1 MMRLRTVT
9 VDDEPVALR
18 RLSRLLGRAPDV
30 EIIAACKDGPSAL
43 QAVRQH
49 QPDLLFLDVQMPG
62 MNGFEVLQTLQGARM
77 PFVIFVTAFD
87 EYALRAFD
95 AQALDYVLK
104 PFGEARVEQALA
116 RARTCV
122 RGDAARG
129 EQWERLAGFLG
140 AAGRPAG
147 ARCLFVKRDDRVLV
161 LQPADID
168 WVESDGDYVRIH
180 TASAAHFTRMKLAD
194 LERRLAPEGFVRIH
208 RSRLVNLAQVAEF
221 RPLSRGASVVVMK
234 SGARLDASY
243 ACLKEIQDAA
253 TRHEAPAQAR
263 RAHSGFAGT

>member
-1 MMRLRTVT
+1 MLTLRTIL

-18 RLSRLLGRAPDV
+18 RLARLLARADDV
-30 EIIAACKDGPSAL
+30 EIVAACPDGPSAVE
-43 QAVRQH
+43 AVRQH
-49 QPDLLFLDVQMPG
+49 RPDVLFLDVQMPG
-62 MNGFEVLQTLQGARM
+62 MNGFEVLQALKGGRL

-87 EYALRAFD
+87 EFALRAFD

-104 PFGEARVEQALA
+104 PFGEARVEQALQ

-122 RGDAARG
+122 RGDAAGG

-140 AAGRPAG
+140 TAGHRAG
-147 ARCLFVKRDDRVLV
+147 SRCLLVKRDDRVLV
-161 LQPADID
+161 MQPADID

-180 TASAAHFTRMKLAD
+180 TAGTAHFTRMKLAE

-208 RSRLVNLAQVAEF
+208 RSRLVNLSRVAEF

-243 ACLKEIQDAA
+243 ACLKALQEGSAG
-253 TRHEAPAQAR
+253 HAPGA
-263 RAHSGFAGT
+263 